1 LEEKTR
7 KEEEEKKEQEG
18 EEVER
23 KRIKLEVEQ
32 VEEQVVEIQDNPFRI
47 NDVLEAI
54 DPQHQSLFCPVV
66 VVEVIGYRLLVKF
79 VGYPDK
85 FNFWVNADSEYIF
98 PVGW

>member
-1 LEEKTR
+1 MR
-7 KEEEEKKEQEG
+7 KEEEEKKEQEH
-18 EEVER
+18 EIEC
-23 KRIKLEVEQ
+23 KRIKLEVEN
-32 VEEQVVEIQDNPFRI
+32 VDEVVEIQDNPFRI

-66 VVEVIGYRLLVKF
+66 VVEVIGYRLLLKF